1 VKRVPL
7 SDVTRAAGLLGS
19 RIREVRKQ
27 RNLTQVMLAE
37 SSGIPQSHMSSIERG
52 AMLPN
57 LVTLGRL
64 ATALGCKVS
73 MLVSVFD
80 KEDLSKLFPK

>member
-1 VKRVPL
+1 L
-7 SDVTRAAGLLGS
+7 SEVTRAAELLGS
-19 RIREVRKQ
+19 RIREVRKK
-27 RNLTQVMLAE
+27 RGLTQVVLAE

-64 ATALGCKVS
+64 AAALGCKVS
-73 MLVSVFD
+73 ALVGVFD
-80 KEDLSKLFPK
+80 KEDLAKLFPK